1 MHQLQRPFTEKLAE
15 TLRTL
20 DRLGI
25 DQPDRPASGKLYQCR
40 NRVKGLFT
48 VKLGIQGDHVSMSDL
63 ITGGIKRFRCRNPTN
78 FRGQGHSR
86 IQRIK
91 ISTQSQSPRNGK
103 RPLNARLSVPPST
116 YSSSPPMGTP

>member
-1 MHQLQRPFTEKLAE
+1 MHQLQRSFTEKLAE

-25 DQPDRPASGKLYQCR
+25 DQPCRPTRGKLDQCR
-40 NRVKGLFT
+40 YRVKRLLS
-48 VKLGIQGDHVSMSDL
+48 VKLGIQGDHISMSDL
-63 ITGGIKRFRCRNPTN
+63 ITGGIKCFRCCNPTN

-91 ISTQSQSPRNGK
+91 IRTQPQSPRNGK

>member
-1 MHQLQRPFTEKLAE
+1 MHQLQRPCTEKLTE

-25 DQPDRPASGKLYQCR
+25 DQPGWPTRRKLYQR
-40 NRVKGLFT
+40 RYRVKGLFT

-63 ITGGIKRFRCRNPTN
+63 ITGGIKRFRCGNPTN
-78 FRGQGHSR
+78 FRGQGHSC

-91 ISTQSQSPRNGK
+91 ISTQPQSPRNGK

-116 YSSSPPMGTP
+116 YSSSPPIGTP